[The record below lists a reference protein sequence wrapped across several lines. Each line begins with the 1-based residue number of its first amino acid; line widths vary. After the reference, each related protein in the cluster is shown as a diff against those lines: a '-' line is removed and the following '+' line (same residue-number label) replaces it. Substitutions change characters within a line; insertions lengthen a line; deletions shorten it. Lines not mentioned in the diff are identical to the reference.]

1 MTCPVGGHEG
11 VGRIIKLGPGVNN
24 LKMYCPF
31 QCCAEDSGQM
41 VGLKAVWKVCGKCD
55 ECIAG
60 EDALC
65 HNALSTGAHKNG
77 TFQEYS
83 IGPASYV
90 TPVPEGID
98 PLIAAPLMVSTLKNV
113 VDVSVVV

>member
-1 MTCPVGGHEG
+1 
-11 VGRIIKLGPGVNN
+11 
-24 LKMYCPF
+24 
-31 QCCAEDSGQM
+31 M
-41 VGLKAVWKVCGKCD
+41 VGLKAVWKVCEKCD
-55 ECIAG
+55 ECISG

-65 HNALSTGAHKNG
+65 GNALSTGAHKNG

-98 PLIAAPLMVSTLKNV
+98 PLIAAPLMVIILGTLTDV
-113 VDVSVVV
+113 VWWCNRIQSSQSFEYQER

>member
-1 MTCPVGGHEG
+1 
-11 VGRIIKLGPGVNN
+11 
-24 LKMYCPF
+24 
-31 QCCAEDSGQM
+31 M
-41 VGLKAVWKVCGKCD
+41 VGIKAVWKACGNCD
-55 ECIAG
+55 ECNAG

-65 HNALSTGAHKNG
+65 GNGISSGAHKNG

-98 PLIAAPLMVSTLKNV
+98 PLIAAPLMVMVLSHNFPNMFSAAESPPTRLSRILAQRKARLL
-113 VDVSVVV
+113 SF

>member
-1 MTCPVGGHEG
+1 VRSSNT
-11 VGRIIKLGPGVNN
+11 INS
-24 LKMYCPF
+24 
-31 QCCAEDSGQM
+31 SGQT
-41 VGLKAVWKVCGKCD
+41 VGVKAVWKVCGKCD
-55 ECIAG
+55 ECVAG

-65 HNALSTGAHKNG
+65 SDALSSGAHKNG

-98 PLIAAPLMVSTLKNV
+98 PRIAAPLMVL
-113 VDVSVVV
+113 SVLRY